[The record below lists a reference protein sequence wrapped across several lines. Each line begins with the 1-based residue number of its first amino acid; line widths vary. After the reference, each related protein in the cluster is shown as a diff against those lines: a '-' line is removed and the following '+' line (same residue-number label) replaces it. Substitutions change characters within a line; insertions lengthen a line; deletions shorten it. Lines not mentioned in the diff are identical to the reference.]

1 MRPRLIYAALVVTLL
16 FIGGYLW
23 VHRPVHMDKYP
34 VILGHGGMG
43 VRSIYPLNSVR
54 SVSEALSYNVS
65 GTEVDVKMTVD
76 SILVAFHDADLDQH
90 TDCNGSIA
98 TKAYAELSDC
108 RNRSWL
114 LSDPIVGLD
123 ILLAKNWTKGT
134 LFSLDVKPDNELYP
148 NEKSVFIGQ
157 LSKTVKAFPQY
168 KFLIE
173 SGDIELLKDIRLAL
187 PTTKIF
193 YYAHNTDLDVQ
204 IAKDNGLNGISI
216 NMSLVN
222 SIDIKELKR
231 SGLEIMLWGSGSVFS
246 NRKALE
252 HQPDY
257 IQTDDLSSMMKILK
271 GV

>member
-1 MRPRLIYAALVVTLL
+1 VRERFIYSTLTIASLLLV
-16 FIGGYLW
+16 GYLW
-23 VHRPVHMDKYP
+23 IHRPAKVNNVP
-34 VILGHGGMG
+34 IILGHGGMG

-54 SVSEALSYNVS
+54 SVSKALSYNVS

-76 SILVAFHDADLDQH
+76 SILVAFHDADLNRH
-90 TDCNGSIA
+90 TDCSGSIA
-98 TKAYAELSDC
+98 TKAYTELSDC
-108 RNRSWL
+108 RNSSWL
-114 LSDPIVGLD
+114 LSDPIVALD
-123 ILLAKNWTKGT
+123 ILLAKNWAKGT

-148 NEKSVFIGQ
+148 NGKPVFIDQ

-173 SGDIELLKDIRLAL
+173 SGDIELLKDIKRVL
-187 PTTKIF
+187 PTTKFF
-193 YYAHNTDLDVQ
+193 YYAHNTDTDVQ

-222 SIDIKELKR
+222 SIDIEEVKR

-257 IQTDDLSSMMKILK
+257 IQTDDLSSMMKILE